1 MYPFFFFFSFMDP
14 AFGVEIFEIFSSQC
28 HKDVLMISSTG
39 LGYILYL
46 DLRFILSQFIHRG

>member
-1 MYPFFFFFSFMDP
+1 MVP

-39 LGYILYL
+39 LGVLH
-46 DLRFILSQFIHRG
+46 FIFRSTIHFESIYT